1 MCLVLNLKL
10 TIRKTAVCLSVCL
23 IKYFSLGAILSLA
36 LFQHIFNILY
46 SFRFILKVAIDQ
58 NIYQSVD
65 FNNNPVAYCGIQIT
79 DAPYKP

>member
-1 MCLVLNLKL
+1 MTL
-10 TIRKTAVCLSVCL
+10 T
-23 IKYFSLGAILSLA
+23 LGHGED
-36 LFQHIFNILY
+36 FWNN
-46 SFRFILKVAIDQ
+46 FRFILKVAIDQ